1 MSTGECDNVTN
12 MSNYRNDPTAAQRM
26 RRYRARQRGED
37 VPIRKPGPGRIPE
50 DLLALPAECE
60 AMLDY
65 LVSLM
70 TGVDDQER
78 LAIERE
84 HIASAAR
91 DRKIRM
97 LMRRFRERRPDIAKA
112 KPYLGLPAKLRQLFK
127 YRDVIA
133 HSYPDHGDRCRR
145 LRRVGGRNE
154 VVVVTQQKIAEEWQ
168 RGIECQ
174 SALRFMLLYL
184 SGLSE

>member
-1 MSTGECDNVTN
+1 MGND
-12 MSNYRNDPTAAQRM
+12 RNDSTAAQRM

-60 AMLDY
+60 AILNY

-70 TGVDDQER
+70 AGVHDEER

-84 HIASAAR
+84 QIARAAR
-91 DRKIRM
+91 DRKIKM
-97 LMRRFRERRPDIAKA
+97 LMRHFRDSRPDIAGA
-112 KPYLGLPAKLRQLFK
+112 EPYVGLPAKLRQLFQ

-133 HSYPDHGDRCRR
+133 HSYPDHGDRYRR

-154 VVVVTQQKIAEEWQ
+154 VVAVTQQKITEEWQ
-168 RGIECQ
+168 RGIECH
-174 SALRFMLLYL
+174 SALRFMMVYL
-184 SGLSE
+184 SDLPTEATQP